1 MHVMQEDHAPPRAGA
16 QALAGTVVYIVRWRA
31 DGDISFQ
38 GPLAR
43 KVASHGARVVQRLT
57 KDVTHVLLQLKPL
70 PSPSERA
77 LEQDKLRELYAK
89 VDKVCA
95 MHACSAWWQH
105 LRMGRFSLQRI
116 VWTLNALNAWP
127 ADYRA
132 FLVLQ
137 TVPHRP
143 ATICG
148 DAIVGAR
155 HYPAGPTCTGGSHS
169 NKA

>member
-1 MHVMQEDHAPPRAGA
+1 MQDDHAPPRAGA

-116 VWTLNALNAWP
+116 VWTLTATHAWP
-127 ADYRA
+127 LLTIALALCPQQCHAVPLPHVVTPLWVQDTIQQGRRA
-132 FLVLQ
+132 QVRHTA
-137 TVPHRP
+137 TV
-143 ATICG
+143 A
-148 DAIVGAR
+148 
-155 HYPAGPTCTGGSHS
+155 
-169 NKA
+169 